1 MADTQA
7 SPRTAWS
14 SQSGY
19 SLVEMMVAVAVL
31 MIVSNTVFSS
41 ILRMTN
47 VSRSVSSRSEM
58 HSGVRNANELLQQE
72 IGQAGL
78 LSLPAPVVLSA
89 AIGAGTGSATVSSVA
104 GMFVGQYLAVGTGD
118 IEETVRLTAVST
130 STNQITATFLNA
142 HDANS
147 PVAAVGGFSSG
158 VVPPSTTDGSTG
170 STLKLFGD
178 INDDGAMV
186 YVEYVC
192 DTAGGNL
199 YRNAMPIGTLVKPTV
214 TVRHVLLNNIEP
226 NPDGTPCFTYLQKTV
241 DGTAF
246 VVNVAVTLTVRTQTP
261 DPITG
266 AFQRETKALLNV
278 APRNVYYV
286 WQLASQSNTNR
297 VQPTPPSVLTLLPDP
312 VAP

>member
-1 MADTQA
+1 
-7 SPRTAWS
+7 
-14 SQSGY
+14 
-19 SLVEMMVAVAVL
+19 MVAVAVL
-31 MIVSNTVFSS
+31 MIVSNTVFSG
-41 ILRMTN
+41 ILGMTN
-47 VSRSVSSRSEM
+47 VSRSVSNRSEM

-78 LSLPAPVVLSA
+78 ISLPAPTILSA
-89 AIGAGTGSATVSSVA
+89 GVAAGTGNATVSSAA

-118 IEETVRLTAVST
+118 LEETVLLTDVNTA
-130 STNQITATFLNA
+130 TNQITATFLNTHA
-142 HDANS
+142 ANS

-158 VVPPSTTDGSTG
+158 VVPPSATDGSSG

-186 YVEYVC
+186 YVEYIC

-199 YRNAMPIGTLVKPTV
+199 YRNAMPIGTLAKPAV
-214 TVRHVLLNNIEP
+214 TVRHVLLTNIEP

-297 VQPTPPSVLTLLPDP
+297 VQPTPPSVLTLLPSS
-312 VAP
+312 VAQ